1 MSFRKDEIIL
11 DCRGSAQTHSHFLK
25 RRKEKKRERVSSY
38 VFLWEVPLSHFQWLL
53 LGSCPR
59 MSLHFSVS
67 SCPSLNIQDQIHP
80 KGPLE
85 RGSFHIC
92 ETVLLG
98 LLWNLLKDEAKQ
110 PDRATRN

>member
-1 MSFRKDEIIL
+1 MVESWHLGKQAFWPF
-11 DCRGSAQTHSHFLK
+11 SALISSMVIDYLS
-25 RRKEKKRERVSSY
+25 ERLVW
-38 VFLWEVPLSHFQWLL
+38 LAPPLSHFQWLL
-53 LGSCPR
+53 LGSSPR
-59 MSLHFSVS
+59 MFLHFSVS

-85 RGSFHIC
+85 RGRFHIC

-110 PDRATRN
+110 PDRAMR